1 MKQEEIFFKGEAPKT
16 TIKYFTN
23 YSGQTSDDDSLYY
36 VIADSNN
43 VPLKLVQSSIETKF
57 GLDPNV
63 DFSKYKF
70 LSTPNLDKV

>member
-16 TIKYFTN
+16 IIKYFTN

-36 VIADSNN
+36 VIADTNN

-57 GLDPNV
+57 GLNPEN
-63 DFSKYKF
+63 
-70 LSTPNLDKV
+70 